1 MVNQLI
7 YSKFNKE
14 SKMRLSLKYEQKLE
28 KDKFLAVL
36 DIGVISTEI
45 CRLKNLL
52 RSIGVSAEDKS
63 LEKLRLWKD

>member
-1 MVNQLI
+1 
-7 YSKFNKE
+7 
-14 SKMRLSLKYEQKLE
+14 MRLSIKYEEKLK

-52 RSIGVSAEDKS
+52 RSIGVSTEEKS